1 MATGSQSST
10 PRGPLPVRAY
20 RRLRYLLSRLRPW
33 RLRATWLWLWAAL
46 AKTRELRREE
56 RLTVAVDICAFWEPL
71 TGIGW
76 YLYRLLEHLAHR
88 DDLRLRLYGPQIAPI
103 PDAPEPVVELPAGP
117 ALEVVRYDA
126 PEDLSLP
133 PWRLAQIVQRLQ
145 PLLLAIH
152 RNRVVFAPNFFA
164 PRRFLFCRG
173 ALVATIHDLA
183 FREVPWT
190 LREKT
195 LEDLETRLDKT
206 LDRAAHLITPSE
218 AVRQEMVEEELAPPE
233 RVHAVL
239 HGPGQLSAVEPG
251 TPPENTPRSFCLHVG
266 TLEPRKNLG
275 TVLAAWRELRKRGVE
290 VPALV
295 LCGKRG
301 WKAESLDAELEA
313 GISEGWLL
321 RFGYLANEELAA
333 LYHRARAVVFPTLY
347 EGFGLPAVEAQQAG
361 APLVC
366 SDLPVLREVAGDG
379 ALYAPPEDPQAWADA
394 LQGLFS
400 NPDLAQNLA
409 TKGTANAQRFSW
421 QRAAEETLK
430 VWRQAADAGQSG
442 SLHRRTAPT
451 A

>member
-1 MATGSQSST
+1 MATGSQPSPS
-10 PRGPLPVRAY
+10 RGTLPVRAY

-33 RLRATWLWLWAAL
+33 RLWATWRWFWAAVG
-46 AKTRELRREE
+46 KTRELRREE

-76 YLYRLLEHLAHR
+76 YLYRLLEHLAQR

-103 PDAPEPVVELPAGP
+103 PKAPEPVVELPTGP
-117 ALEVVRYDA
+117 ALEVVRYDV

-145 PLLLAIH
+145 PLLLAVH

-183 FREVPWT
+183 FRKVPWT
-190 LREKT
+190 LRDKT
-195 LEDLETRLDKT
+195 LEDLETRLGKT
-206 LDRAAHLITPSE
+206 LERAAHLITPSE
-218 AVRQEMVEEELAPPE
+218 AVRQELVSEGLAPPE
-233 RVHAVL
+233 RIHAVL
-239 HGPGQLSAVEPG
+239 HGPGQLSAVKPG
-251 TPPENTPRSFCLHVG
+251 ALPAATPEKFCLHVG

-275 TVLAAWRELRKRGVE
+275 VALAAWRELRDRGVE

-301 WKAESLDAELEA
+301 WKAENLDAELEA
-313 GISEGWLL
+313 GIAEGWLL

-333 LYHRARAVVFPTLY
+333 LYHRAQGVVFPTLY

-366 SDLPVLREVAGDG
+366 SDLLVLREVAGEG
-379 ALYAPPEDPQAWADA
+379 ALYAPAEDPQAWADA
-394 LQGLFS
+394 LQRLFS
-400 NPDLAQNLA
+400 TPDLARELT
-409 TKGTANAQRFSW
+409 TKGAANAQRFSW
-421 QRAAEETLK
+421 QRAAEETLA
-430 VWRQAADAGQSG
+430 VWRQAAGA
-442 SLHRRTAPT
+442 
-451 A
+451 